1 MIRIEIMQ
9 ELKNLSSG
17 RIILVQTEVPACL
30 GLNTMQIYYMETME
44 TDMRLTGLCQPSASI
59 SHLLYSGIISALS

>member
-44 TDMRLTGLCQPSASI
+44 TDMRD
-59 SHLLYSGIISALS
+59 